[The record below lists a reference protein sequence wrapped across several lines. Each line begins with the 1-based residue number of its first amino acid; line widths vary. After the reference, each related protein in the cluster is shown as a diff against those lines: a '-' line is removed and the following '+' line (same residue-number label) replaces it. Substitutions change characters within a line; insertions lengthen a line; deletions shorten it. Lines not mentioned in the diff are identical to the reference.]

1 MLIIKCLVKYC
12 NNKLPPKLT
21 LNQNFPT
28 NVSYATY
35 AYVIISNIIIWGQD
49 LALFLSIS
57 PYTGDLTWATFS
69 YAEQHPMIRYMLMP
83 VSWSI
88 SLEFTFYI
96 IAPYILRNK
105 AKWVNALIII
115 SLLSNVITNYCGL
128 NSGNW
133 RFRFFPSTLVFF
145 LTGYYAY
152 RLYSLLNK
160 HKFDKKYGC
169 LAILIAI
176 VISLV
181 FLNLD
186 IPYVFHASF
195 LLAEGL
201 IFIPYLFYSTKTN
214 RVDRFIGEL
223 SYPLYL
229 IHPIFIGINE
239 LAGFDNNCFVIVGSL
254 LGSIICYKFF
264 IARLERFRSVL

>member
-1 MLIIKCLVKYC
+1 MHICNFIYLTNMLIIRCLVKYC

-145 LTGYYAY
+145 SN
-152 RLYSLLNK
+152 RLL
-160 HKFDKKYGC
+160 C
-169 LAILIAI
+169 LSPLFLIEQTQI
-176 VISLV
+176 
-181 FLNLD
+181 
-186 IPYVFHASF
+186 
-195 LLAEGL
+195 
-201 IFIPYLFYSTKTN
+201 
-214 RVDRFIGEL
+214 
-223 SYPLYL
+223 
-229 IHPIFIGINE
+229 
-239 LAGFDNNCFVIVGSL
+239 
-254 LGSIICYKFF
+254 
-264 IARLERFRSVL
+264 